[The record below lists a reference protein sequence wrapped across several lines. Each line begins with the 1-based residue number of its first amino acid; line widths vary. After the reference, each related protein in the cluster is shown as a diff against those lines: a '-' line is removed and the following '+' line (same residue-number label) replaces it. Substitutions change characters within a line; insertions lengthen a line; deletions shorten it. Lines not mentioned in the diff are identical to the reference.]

1 MSNEYETSHK
11 YDIVSFHAISP
22 AGRNDD
28 GFSTYLSFTL
38 GAQKFCVATTNEN
51 FR

>member
-11 YDIVSFHAISP
+11 YDILNGFYAISP

-28 GFSTYLSFTL
+28 GFSGLSFPL
-38 GAQKFCVATTNEN
+38 GAQN
-51 FR
+51 FV